1 MSTMPKV
8 SVIAAFYNVEAF
20 ADKCIRSICE
30 QDLQDIKIILNDDGS
45 VDRSSDIC
53 DEYALKN
60 PKTVVH
66 SIKRKLT
73 NR

>member
-30 QDLQDIKIILNDDGS
+30 QDL
-45 VDRSSDIC
+45 
-53 DEYALKN
+53 
-60 PKTVVH
+60 
-66 SIKRKLT
+66 
-73 NR
+73 